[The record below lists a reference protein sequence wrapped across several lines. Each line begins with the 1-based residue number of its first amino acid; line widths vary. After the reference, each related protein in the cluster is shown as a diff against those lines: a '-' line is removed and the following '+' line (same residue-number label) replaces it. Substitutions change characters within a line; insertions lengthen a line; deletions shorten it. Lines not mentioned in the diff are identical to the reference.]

1 MNRQAYRNQVA
12 LLLRILPCVYRVE
25 EFAVHGGTAINL
37 FHSNMP
43 RYSVDV
49 DITYIPIED
58 RECSLSNINKHLL
71 QLKSDIER
79 VVPGIKITHKPEV
92 LKLLCI
98 YQGAIVKVEVNN
110 IKRGLIEDCVIQ
122 PLCIAAQAE
131 FVTMCKIR
139 SVGYSQLWGGKI
151 AAALSRQHPR
161 DLFDFDRMENKD
173 FSKIRCGLL
182 FNLASSDKP
191 IIESLFPN
199 PINQTDAL
207 ERQFAGMSEQEYS
220 HEDYL
225 LTRNRLQEFVQ
236 EGLTYD
242 DKQFLLSIEQGEPNW
257 ELCFGG
263 NWSVFPSIIWKQ
275 QNIHK
280 LQRLNPSKYE
290 RIISKF
296 KEKMGL

>member
-1 MNRQAYRNQVA
+1 MN
-12 LLLRILPCVYRVE
+12 
-25 EFAVHGGTAINL
+25 
-37 FHSNMP
+37 
-43 RYSVDV
+43 
-49 DITYIPIED
+49 
-58 RECSLSNINKHLL
+58 
-71 QLKSDIER
+71 
-79 VVPGIKITHKPEV
+79 
-92 LKLLCI
+92 
-98 YQGAIVKVEVNN
+98 
-110 IKRGLIEDCVIQ
+110 
-122 PLCIAAQAE
+122 
-131 FVTMCKIR
+131 
-139 SVGYSQLWGGKI
+139 
-151 AAALSRQHPR
+151 RQHPR

-220 HEDYL
+220 YEDYL

-257 ELCFGG
+257 ELCFDG